1 MSYKI
6 PGDPFM
12 LLSFINMQLRDSFDS
27 LDEFCAVNDADA
39 DEIKTKLKAAGFEY
53 DEDLNQFR

>member
-12 LLSFINMQLRDSFDS
+12 LLSFINMQLRDSYDS
-27 LDEFCAVNDADA
+27 LAEFCAVNDADA
-39 DEIKTKLKAAGFEY
+39 DEIKARLKAAGFEY